1 MTATDNVHLHE
12 INKFGAMAEL
22 WWDAQGEFKTL
33 HDINPLRIEFIE
45 RYADIAGKRIVD
57 VGCGGGI
64 LTEGLIDNKEPFEG
78 YKFDIRIKEPNAL
91 WPREISLLLP
101 VIDEKITD
109 VYHFKGLEFVSKE
122 KGEKTT

>member
-1 MTATDNVHLHE
+1 MSNCLNDEVKAKFFGFMKETITTHLDH
-12 INKFGAMAEL
+12 IT
-22 WWDAQGEFKTL
+22 EFA
-33 HDINPLRIEFIE
+33 I
-45 RYADIAGKRIVD
+45 
-57 VGCGGGI
+57 GI